1 MKRGFNITKQID
13 ITIRNKLIKEK
24 RDINVY
30 HHTNQS
36 AHIIS
41 SNSSIKRG
49 IKTVEEND
57 YLHISVDRGRGHL
70 KADCILDLPS
80 FADFRFSLPGEVT
93 LVHSGERTLLK
104 IPPGPPLWELKM
116 TIPKRSS
123 AVDSLIEDHI
133 TIGDIDEWPDSS
145 YEGWEI

>member
-1 MKRGFNITKQID
+1 MIREFSITKQID

-30 HHTNQS
+30 HHTSQS

-41 SNSSIKRG
+41 CNSSITRG

-70 KADCILDLPS
+70 NNDCILDLPS
-80 FADFRFSLPGEVT
+80 FVDFRFSLPGEIT
-93 LVHSGERTLLK
+93 LVHDGERILIK
-104 IPPGPPLWELKM
+104 IPPGPPIWELKM

-123 AVDSLIEDHI
+123 AVDSLTEDQV

-145 YEGWEI
+145 YEGLEI